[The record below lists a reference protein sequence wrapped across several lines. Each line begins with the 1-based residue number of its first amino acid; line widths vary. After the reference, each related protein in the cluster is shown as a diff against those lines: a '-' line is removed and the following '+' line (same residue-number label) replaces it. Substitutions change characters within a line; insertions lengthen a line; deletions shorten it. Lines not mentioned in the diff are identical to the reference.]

1 MPKVLYIEDE
11 PALAELVRRKL
22 HRKGYEV
29 VLADDGSR
37 GLELAGDGRP
47 DLILLDINLGKFSPD
62 GFEVNRRLKDDPAT
76 RPIPVIALTA
86 HADWTEHRDKAA
98 REGFVDHIIKPI
110 DFDLLL
116 RRIAVILHPEGG
128 I

>member
-1 MPKVLYIEDE
+1 MSPRWPSWSGGSSTARATRSSWPTTG
-11 PALAELVRRKL
+11 PAAWSWP
-22 HRKGYEV
+22 
-29 VLADDGSR
+29 AT
-37 GLELAGDGRP
+37 GRP

-110 DFDLLL
+110 DFELLL
-116 RRIAVILHPEGG
+116 KRIAVVLHPEGG
-128 I
+128 T